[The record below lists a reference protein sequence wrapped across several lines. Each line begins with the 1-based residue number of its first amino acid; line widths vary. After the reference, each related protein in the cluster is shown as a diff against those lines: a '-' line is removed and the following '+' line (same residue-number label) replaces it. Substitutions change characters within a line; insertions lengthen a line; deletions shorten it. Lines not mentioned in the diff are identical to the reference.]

1 MEQELKNIFREII
14 LDLYKID
21 MKDIEFE
28 SPPKKE
34 L

>member
-1 MEQELKNIFREII
+1 MEQEIKNIFREII
-14 LDLYKID
+14 LDLYGFD
-21 MKDIEFE
+21 MQDIEFE